1 MTLNGGREVGWL
13 QASARAKKTK
23 TMNEDLRKIELRR
36 NPVETTQV
44 ANLPQA
50 RVWDIHIIE
59 ILGL

>member
-36 NPVETTQV
+36 NPVGTTQV
-44 ANLPQA
+44 VELPQA
-50 RVWDIHIIE
+50 IE
-59 ILGL
+59 YGMFM